1 MQFPP
6 VLRQHVLRH
15 GPENPEADPDGRRG
29 DPGTGSAFG
38 LKQAPYQPDGDEPRM
53 LPAGKSTG
61 QHLWVRQKMPI
72 CGTRE
77 GNRRGRTLWTGQVE
91 PIMNYG
97 IAIGP
102 SYSTL
107 VLAK

>member
-1 MQFPP
+1 M
-6 VLRQHVLRH
+6 HRH
-15 GPENPEADPDGRRG
+15 GPKNQEAAPHGRRG
-29 DPGTGSAFG
+29 EPGIGSAVG
-38 LKQAPYQPDGDEPRM
+38 MKQFWYQPDGDELRM

-72 CGTRE
+72 RGTCD
-77 GNRRGRTLWTGQVE
+77 GNRMGRTPWTRQVE
-91 PIMNYG
+91 PTMNYG

-102 SYSTL
+102 SYSAL